1 MGFSRILLI
10 VRRRVDSFLKGK
22 YLGRAGLRMPFSPT
36 FTCSNPAL
44 RAKNKDLFSFSG
56 KREVFLG
63 HFHSSKTFF
72 ISLNIYIG
80 RYRNLQRGKEF
91 TFLLLMS
98 KDIIWETHGLMNR
111 SLRAKMD
118 SAFVPPDFDSKRNH
132 LPLFCLGGGYLAGL
146 RFGTSFRA
154 IHALNEQFFATR
166 R

>member
-1 MGFSRILLI
+1 MGFSRILII

-22 YLGRAGLRMPFSPT
+22 YLGRAGLRMPFSPPL
-36 FTCSNPAL
+36 TCSNPAL
-44 RAKNKDLFSFSG
+44 RAKNKDLFSFWV

-72 ISLNIYIG
+72 ISLNIYIA
-80 RYRNLQRGKEF
+80 RYLNLQRRKEF

-98 KDIIWETHGLMNR
+98 KDLIWETHGLMNR

-118 SAFVPPDFDSKRNH
+118 SAFVPPDFDSRGIISPFSASGVSCWPKIWRIIQ
-132 LPLFCLGGGYLAGL
+132 AM
-146 RFGTSFRA
+146 
-154 IHALNEQFFATR
+154 HALNEQFFATR